1 MPSEDSSNRSTQV
14 NLENLKMKLVVSALV
29 LVLLAIA
36 SCEADKPSGPVGQ
49 QQELRQG
56 RSISGNGNS
65 NMIEHSSGKSRI
77 EQEKRQV
84 QEFLTTKN
92 IFKSIMKLLF
102 GNQEEI
108 SATSRHVLGMV
119 GKVSVQQKLTNQTR

>member
-1 MPSEDSSNRSTQV
+1 M
-14 NLENLKMKLVVSALV
+14 MKLLVSALV
-29 LVLLAIA
+29 LVLMVAVV
-36 SCEADKPSGPVGQ
+36 SSEADKLAAGPTNGQQQ

-56 RSISGNGNS
+56 RSLAGNANSMNSLNGNS

-119 GKVSVQQKLTNQTR
+119 GKVSSSPP